1 MDRGRKSRGKGSN
14 LLSRFHTIGAYVE
27 IQKKEMEIES
37 EEIPHEENLLAKRE
51 ATKAR
56 RELQAAKSLSRAAKA
71 LLCIQNGRKPPL
83 EKEEGSPL
91 LF

>member
-1 MDRGRKSRGKGSN
+1 MERGIKGESKWE
-14 LLSRFHTIGAYVE
+14 RETE
-27 IQKKEMEIES
+27 KEMEIES

-83 EKEEGSPL
+83 GRFARRRFARRGRAVRRRK
-91 LF
+91 